1 MILIYQCVAADW
13 NSDEVEQAMSQAH
26 KEWQDGHD
34 AAVKRIHL
42 LEAQLVIWRQI
53 EESKSELL
61 QWLSETSGGLTV
73 SRGSN
78 HFDGLLRS

>member
-1 MILIYQCVAADW
+1 
-13 NSDEVEQAMSQAH
+13 MSQAH

-34 AAVKRIHL
+34 AAVRRIHL

-73 SRGSN
+73 CWQKYNSN
-78 HFDGLLRS
+78 KNFQAEFVNVQLSSKSPLMFCC